1 MSGVGK
7 SPNVSD
13 ADRLSLQVPGYYS
26 GTVLADSTTVL
37 IERERD
43 KLLLINNE
51 CS

>member
-1 MSGVGK
+1 M
-7 SPNVSD
+7 SD
-13 ADRLSLQVPGYYS
+13 ADKQSLQVPGYYG
-26 GTVLADSTTVL
+26 GTVRVDSTTVI